1 MLQTNLA
8 VSYGSQSY
16 QTNTST
22 ITKQQSEVLGS
33 VLANYDAKN
42 LSDTDAE
49 EIVSQIKEL
58 GIKEGSG
65 LTNALSEAGIDA
77 QVLAEQAGVRR
88 AEGSRPPPP
97 PPSGTSD
104 TETEDSIVS
113 LVSDAVQSYAESDDA
128 DSTWSILQASLEEA
142 GVDTTK
148 SFVNVYM

>member
-16 QTNTST
+16 QTNAST

-65 LTNALSEAGIDA
+65 LINALSEAGIDA
-77 QVLAEQAGVRR
+77 QVLAEQAGVRG

-97 PPSGTSD
+97 PSGTSG

-113 LVSDAVQSYAESDDA
+113 LVSDAVQSFAESDDA

>member
-42 LSDTDAE
+42 LSDSDAE

-77 QVLAEQAGVRR
+77 QVLAEQAGVRG

-97 PPSGTSD
+97 PSGTSG

-128 DSTWSILQASLEEA
+128 ESTWSILQASLEEA